1 MLHMVE
7 PGGRGGVYQHA
18 VAVAQAATRAGRPVT
33 LHTAD
38 DCEFVPQDV
47 SLCRCVRWRRN
58 LPGPL
63 KKVASAGAY
72 AKTLAHLASVLRPE
86 DGLHFQGSYKL
97 PLTWATLLTGKLRAK
112 KVIFSPHNTF
122 ARDDSRIS
130 AWFLKRCIRTA
141 STTVAYSQ
149 ADLAAVTAFGGNGV
163 LEPLIQ
169 SAPSLDP
176 AAVQRWIERWDPQ
189 GRAVVLFA
197 GQLRADKRLDLVIKA
212 AATGSAP
219 EEIVVAVVG
228 EDKGAETSNRRL
240 ADELGVP
247 VRWDVRYVSLE
258 DFAAALAAADLV
270 VCPYDRASQS
280 GVLSLARLYGARTV
294 ATAVGGLAELADVT
308 VPPDDALALADGI
321 RRAMKLPRRAL
332 ALV

>member
-1 MLHMVE
+1 
-7 PGGRGGVYQHA
+7 VYQHA
-18 VAVAQAATRAGRPVT
+18 VAVAQAAARAGRPVT

-38 DCEFVPQDV
+38 DCEFEPADV
-47 SLCRCVRWRRN
+47 SLCRCVKWNRS
-58 LPGPL
+58 LPPPL
-63 KKVASAGAY
+63 KKLASAAAY
-72 AKTLAHLASVLRPE
+72 ARTLAHLAAVMGAE
-86 DGLHFQGSYKL
+86 DALHFQGSYKL

-130 AWFLKRCIRTA
+130 AWFLGRCIRTA

-149 ADLAAVTAFGGNGV
+149 ADLAEVEVFGGNGV

-169 SAPSLDP
+169 TAPTLDP
-176 AAVQRWIERWDPQ
+176 AALTRWTQRWDAH
-189 GRAVVLFA
+189 GRPVALFA
-197 GQLRADKRLDLVIKA
+197 GQLRGDKRLDLLIKA
-212 AATGSAP
+212 AANGFSP
-219 EEIVVAVVG
+219 DEIVVAVVG

-240 ADELGVP
+240 AEELGVP

-258 DFAAALAAADLV
+258 DFAAALAAADVV

-294 ATAVGGLAELADVT
+294 ATSVGGLAELADVT
-308 VPPDDALALADGI
+308 VPPDNALALADGI
-321 RRAMKLPRRAL
+321 RRAMKLPRRA
-332 ALV
+332 AASG

>member
-18 VAVAQAATRAGRPVT
+18 VAVAQASARAGRPVT

-38 DCEFVPQDV
+38 DCEFEPPDV
-47 SLCRCVRWRRN
+47 SLCRCVKWHRS
-58 LPGPL
+58 LPATL
-63 KKVASAGAY
+63 KKLVSAGAY
-72 AKTLAHLASVLRPE
+72 VKTLAHLVSVMGHD

-97 PLTWATLLTGKLRAK
+97 PLTWATLVAGKLRAK
-112 KVIFSPHNTF
+112 NVIFSPHNTF

-130 AWFLKRCIRTA
+130 GWLLERCIRTA

-149 ADLAAVTAFGGNGV
+149 ADLAAVEAFGGNGV

-169 SAPSLDP
+169 SAPPVDP
-176 AAVQRWIERWDPQ
+176 AMVRRWTERWDAR
-189 GRAVVLFA
+189 GRPVVLFA
-197 GQLRADKRLDLVIKA
+197 GQLRHDKRLDLVIKA
-212 AATGSAP
+212 AASGFSP

-258 DFAAALAAADLV
+258 DFAAALAAADVV

-280 GVLSLARLYGARTV
+280 GVLSLARQYGARTV
-294 ATAVGGLAELADVT
+294 ATSVGGLAELADVT
-308 VPPDDALALADGI
+308 VPPDNALAQADGI
-321 RRAMKLPRRAL
+321 RRAMKLPRRA
-332 ALV
+332 AASG

>member
-7 PGGRGGVYQHA
+7 PGGRGGVFQHA
-18 VAVAQAATRAGRPVT
+18 VAVAQAAARDGRPVT

-38 DCEFVPQDV
+38 DCEFQPQDV
-47 SLCRCVRWRRN
+47 SLCRCVKWHRK

-63 KKVASAGAY
+63 KKVASALAY
-72 AKTLAHLASVLRPE
+72 GKTLAHLASAMGAE

-97 PLTWATLLTGKLRAK
+97 PLTWATLIAGKLRAK

-122 ARDDSRIS
+122 ARDDSRMS
-130 AWFLKRCIRTA
+130 AWLLQRCIRTA

-149 ADLAAVTAFGGNGV
+149 ADLAAVKALGGNGV
-163 LEPLIQ
+163 LEPLVQ

-176 AAVQRWIERWDPQ
+176 AAVRSWTERWDAQ

-212 AATGSAP
+212 AASGLSP
-219 EEIVVAVVG
+219 KHIVVAVVG
-228 EDKGAETSNRRL
+228 EDKGSEASNRRL
-240 ADELGVP
+240 AQELGVP

-258 DFAAALAAADLV
+258 EFAAALAAADLV

-280 GVLSLARLYGARTV
+280 GVLSLARLYGARTL
-294 ATAVGGLAELADVT
+294 ATDVGGLAELADVT
-308 VPPDDALALADGI
+308 VLPDDALALAEGI
-321 RRAMKLPRRAL
+321 KRALTLPRRAL
-332 ALV
+332 AVV